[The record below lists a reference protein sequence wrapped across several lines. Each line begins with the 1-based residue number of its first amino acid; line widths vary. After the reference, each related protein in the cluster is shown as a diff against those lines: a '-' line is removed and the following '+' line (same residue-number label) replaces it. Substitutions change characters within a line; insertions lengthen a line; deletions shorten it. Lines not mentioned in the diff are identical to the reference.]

1 MAKKY
6 EVRERKKRH
15 EETVVAITWT
25 EPAEELV
32 TLRDIDQRVKEIE
45 IEIAHL
51 QNERERLL
59 GDKAAIEAVVRRKQK

>member
-6 EVRERKKRH
+6 EIRDRKKRQ

-45 IEIAHL
+45 VEIAHL
-51 QNERERLL
+51 QNERKRLL
-59 GDKAAIEAVVRRKQK
+59 ADREAIETVVRRKRK